1 MTRRTIQANDP
12 AISGFYN
19 NTPLAKSAGTQASG
33 TQYTDQ
39 NINDLAY
46 LVELQEK
53 NPTQA
58 AKDMKELGYTAR
70 DLANYKAGNVPMTE
84 KQKNSSTEVMNAI
97 KDLADPS
104 KYEWNDAVGFL
115 AGTPSW
121 SGGDAANATMAI
133 DNLVAKLTLPNL

>member
-1 MTRRTIQANDP
+1 MK
-12 AISGFYN
+12 G
-19 NTPLAKSAGTQASG
+19 LKAGATGEYS
-33 TQYTDQ
+33 DQ

-46 LVELQEK
+46 LTELQEK

-84 KQKNSSTEVMNAI
+84 KQKNSSIEVMNAI

-104 KYEWNDAVGFL
+104 KYEWNDAV
-115 AGTPSW
+115 
-121 SGGDAANATMAI
+121 
-133 DNLVAKLTLPNL
+133 